1 MKRLPRIFLVL
12 IALAL
17 LASLT
22 TPALAGEVKGKVTSV
37 SPERFEFVLEMSKG
51 KTMTFHMDEDAQVV
65 IDGRQTTL
73 ADLMPGDMVTVIARQ
88 EGEQMMA
95 IEVQCRRK

>member
-1 MKRLPRIFLVL
+1 MKRLPRIFLEVL
-12 IALAL
+12 ALAL
-17 LASLT
+17 LATLT
-22 TPALAGEVKGKVTSV
+22 APALAGEIKGKVKSV
-37 SPERFEFVLEMSKG
+37 SPEKFEFVLEAKDQ
-51 KTMTFHMDEDAQVV
+51 TMTFHMDEDAQVV